1 MANEHAGLL
10 NSVLVRLGRNILLFQ
25 QIESGLKFMLPYM
38 HPKGSASGDDA
49 FAKFRDKTKGQTL
62 GQLVENLQES
72 MRADTDTLA
81 QYLKRMVEQR
91 NQLVHH
97 FHEMPGV
104 SLLTVAGCRAA
115 IQVLDEQHREAEPLQ
130 DMLHALGVSLGAS
143 MAKDY
148 PELATIY
155 TALKQQLPAHVEYV
169 DLSDPCETSWPT
181 TRIVRALQEA
191 ESQTEPV
198 NGMTSL
204 TLAGVFLRSL
214 DAELT
219 PQAYGVSKLKRILKL
234 SGAFDIV
241 EYRPHEAA
249 EPITLYRSKPAD
261 RLGPAPAHQPRRTR

>member
-1 MANEHAGLL
+1 
-10 NSVLVRLGRNILLFQ
+10 
-25 QIESGLKFMLPYM
+25 MLPYM
-38 HPKGSASGDDA
+38 HPKGSAESDDA
-49 FAKFRDKTKGQTL
+49 FGRFREKTKGQTL
-62 GQLVENLQES
+62 GQLVENFRES
-72 MRADTDTLA
+72 MRTDTDTLK
-81 QYLKRMVEQR
+81 QYLKRIVEQR

-155 TALKQQLPAHVEYV
+155 TALKQQLPAHVEYI
-169 DLSDPCETSWPT
+169 DLSDPCETNWPT

-204 TLAGVFLRSL
+204 ARAGVFLRSL

-219 PQAYGVSKLKRILKL
+219 PQAYGVSKLKRILIL

-241 EYRPHEAA
+241 EYRPHETA
-249 EPITLYRSKPAD
+249 EPMTLYRSKPAD
-261 RLGPAPAHQPRRTR
+261 RLGPEPVHQPRRTR

>member
-1 MANEHAGLL
+1 MANDHAALL

-25 QIESGLKFMLPYM
+25 QIESGLKFMLPFM

-49 FAKFRDKTKGQTL
+49 FARFRDKTKGQTL
-62 GQLVENLQES
+62 GKLVENFQES
-72 MRADTDTLA
+72 IRADTDTLG
-81 QYLKRMVEQR
+81 QYLGRMVEQR

-104 SLLTVAGCRAA
+104 SLLTVAGCHAA
-115 IQVLDEQHREAEPLQ
+115 IQVLDEQHRETQPLQ

-148 PELATIY
+148 PELVTVY

-169 DLSDPCETSWPT
+169 DLTNPSETNWPT

-191 ESQTEPV
+191 ESQTQPV

-204 TLAGVFLRSL
+204 ALAGAFLRSL

-219 PQAYGVSKLKRILKL
+219 PQAYGVSKLKRILML

-241 EYRPHEAA
+241 EYCPHETAG
-249 EPITLYRSKPAD
+249 PITLYRSKSSA
-261 RLGPAPAHQPRRTR
+261 GPVLTDTVSE

>member
-1 MANEHAGLL
+1 MANEHAALL
-10 NSVLVRLGRNILLFQ
+10 NSVLFRLGRNILLFQ

-49 FAKFRDKTKGQTL
+49 FARFRDKTMGQTL
-62 GQLVENLQES
+62 GKLVESLKES
-72 MRADTDTLA
+72 TRADTDTLA
-81 QYLKRMVEQR
+81 QYLERMVEQR

-104 SLLTVAGCRAA
+104 SLLTVGGCRAA
-115 IQVLDEQHREAEPLQ
+115 IQVLDEQHREAQPLQ
-130 DMLHALGVSLGAS
+130 DLVHALGVSLAAS
-143 MAKDY
+143 LAKAKFKDDA
-148 PELATIY
+148 ELVAVC
-155 TALKQQLPAHVEYV
+155 TALKQQLPAHVEYR
-169 DLSDPCETSWPT
+169 DLSDPCETNWPT

-204 TLAGVFLRSL
+204 ARAGVFLRSL
-214 DAELT
+214 DADLC
-219 PQAYGVSKLKRILKL
+219 PQAYGVSKLKRVLIL

-241 EYRPHEAA
+241 EHCPHETA

-261 RLGPAPAHQPRRTR
+261 RLGPA